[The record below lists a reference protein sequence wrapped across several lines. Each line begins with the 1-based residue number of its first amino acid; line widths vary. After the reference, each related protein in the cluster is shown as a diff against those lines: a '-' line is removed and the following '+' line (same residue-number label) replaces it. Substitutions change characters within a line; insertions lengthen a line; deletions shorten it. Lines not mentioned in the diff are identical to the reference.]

1 MANNE
6 IAQRAQAEIA
16 RIMTRTGLSD
26 KALIMRYVAGHML
39 DAIDYLDFDPNDAII
54 VMTLLHTVHARI
66 YAYANDELTRQEAM
80 INMTDYQF
88 AERHLAA
95 VALTDDTT
103 IRETIALLAN
113 GTYMS
118 PSDDPHGVQY
128 VFQPDDVPET
138 PTTQAHTP
146 EAPGAPE
153 RSLFDYDIDSLPG
166 DDFYTIT
173 QDIPMRFEDN
183 YDDTALTP
191 HAEIAHMFG
200 IAEDIPSPVGSPPT
214 RRRLVL

>member
-1 MANNE
+1 MANND

-39 DAIDYLDFDPNDAII
+39 DAIDYLDFDPNDAIV
-54 VMTLLHTVHARI
+54 VMTLLHAVHARI
-66 YAYANDELTRQEAM
+66 YAYANDELTRQEA
-80 INMTDYQF
+80 IVNMTDYQF

-95 VALTDDTT
+95 VALMDDTT

-118 PSDDPHGVQY
+118 PSDDPHGVVY
-128 VFQPDDVPET
+128 VLQPYAPET
-138 PTTQAHTP
+138 PTRQARTL

-166 DDFYTIT
+166 DDF
-173 QDIPMRFEDN
+173 
-183 YDDTALTP
+183 DTVTHNEPTRWGHIDGDVIVTP
-191 HAEIAHMFG
+191 HDQIAHMFG
-200 IAEDIPSPVGSPPT
+200 IDEDNTSPLA

>member
-6 IAQRAQAEIA
+6 IAQRAQAEIT
-16 RIMTRTGLSD
+16 RIMIRTGLSD

-54 VMTLLHTVHARI
+54 VMTLLHTVHSRI

-95 VALTDDTT
+95 VALMDDTT

-128 VFQPDDVPET
+128 VFQPDALET
-138 PTTQAHTP
+138 PTSQAVTP
-146 EAPGAPE
+146 EDPGAPE

-166 DDFYTIT
+166 DDFDRIT
-173 QDIPMRFEDN
+173 HNEPTRWGHIDGDVIV
-183 YDDTALTP
+183 TP
-191 HAEIAHMFG
+191 HHEIAHMFG
-200 IAEDIPSPVGSPPT
+200 IAENIPSPVGSPPSH
-214 RRRLVL
+214 RRLVL